1 MVNQVQELGGLPDKS
16 VNDNQ
21 DRLVLTK
28 FVNGQYDYNTATISS
43 LISFIESEID
53 IPDSDLPEDLVFQDD
68 LTPINDLI
76 NGINDDINNINTVT
90 IPGIIDGYN
99 EAVQAVEDILNLAP
113 DNADQFSAIIQNNE
127 QIFSV
132 VAALNE
138 DAELSEFSSISQL
151 SDSITS
157 VVATLNDDPEGDNQ
171 YSSIKQTSESITST
185 VAILSGPADSVEQF
199 SSIKQ
204 TADEINSVVGQLEE
218 DADHIS
224 QYSSIKQNAEEIQ
237 STVVKLNEEADAP
250 GQFSSILQNSSSIQ
264 SVVAN
269 LNEDADVVTY
279 SSISQLANQIVLKV
293 NNNNQIA
300 LIDLH
305 ADAEQGS
312 VITIST
318 DNLDINAIVTI
329 GGIATESW
337 VQDQLQAGGEGN
349 QVIRSETAP
358 TERPG
363 GDALVEGDLWID
375 TSNNENPHSWSG
387 TDWLR
392 LFTEIDGGDIITGTI
407 TASKISI
414 GSVTEL
420 DSDAALVADII
431 TDYGELSG
439 LPTLGSVSELNR
451 ITSTFIENGAIIT
464 AKIAVGAII
473 SDRIAANAITADKI
487 NIGSVN
493 DIDPDAA
500 LVSDIITDYGQ
511 LNGLPTLGDV
521 SELNR
526 ISSTFIDN
534 GAIITSKIA
543 AGAVVADRIDVN
555 DLNALE
561 ATIASFTINS
571 DNIGKEGTNLFI
583 TMGGNAESQSLPVSE
598 GFFVGSD
605 FNNDF
610 VAMGVRDNGLGEF
623 YIGGASGFAT
633 STATDIWIGHDPD
646 TFNGPRWDG
655 LGFYLQVDGE
665 EIINISED
673 AQILRNLEVEN
684 IEVVNSISIKDGFS
698 SAGNDNLGLFLSA
711 QAIDLNTASGDIS
724 SPSELNLYVGS
735 TQITIDQ
742 NFIELYNLPDS
753 EPADWISNVTG
764 ENVGRLWRDGDVLK
778 IKMAD

>member
-53 IPDSDLPEDLVFQDD
+53 IPDSDLPDPELPDDLVFQDD

-90 IPGIIDGYN
+90 IPGIISGYN

-113 DNADQFSAIIQNNE
+113 DNENQFSAIIQNNE
-127 QIFSV
+127 EIFSV

-138 DAELSEFSSISQL
+138 DAELSKFSSINQL

-157 VVATLNDDPEGDNQ
+157 VVATLTDDPEGENQ
-171 YSSIKQTSESITST
+171 YSSIKQTSELITST
-185 VAILSGPADSVEQF
+185 VATLSGPADSPEQF
-199 SSIKQ
+199 SSIQQ
-204 TADEINSVVGQLEE
+204 TADEINSVVGQLEK
-218 DADHIS
+218 DADHLK

-237 STVVKLNEEADAP
+237 STVVKLNEDADFP
-250 GQFSSILQNSSSIQ
+250 DQFSSILQNSNSIQ
-264 SVVAN
+264 NVVAN
-269 LNEDADVVTY
+269 LNEDADVVAY

-473 SDRIAANAITADKI
+473 SNRIAANAVTA
-487 NIGSVN
+487 N
-493 DIDPDAA
+493 
-500 LVSDIITDYGQ
+500 
-511 LNGLPTLGDV
+511 
-521 SELNR
+521 
-526 ISSTFIDN
+526 
-534 GAIITSKIA
+534 KIA
-543 AGAVVADRIDVN
+543 AGAVVADKIDVN
-555 DLNALE
+555 DLNALG
-561 ATIASFTINS
+561 ATIANFTINS
-571 DNIGKEGTNLFI
+571 NNVGKEGTNLFI
-583 TMGGNAESQSLPVSE
+583 TMGGNSESQALPDSE
-598 GFFVGSD
+598 GFYVGSD
-605 FNNDF
+605 FDTNF
-610 VAMGVRDNGLGEF
+610 AAMAIKSDDSGQF
-623 YIGGASGFAT
+623 YMGGASGFLT
-633 STATDIWIGHDPD
+633 STSTEIWMGNDPD

-684 IEVVNSISIKDGFS
+684 IDVVNFISIKDGFS

>member
-363 GDALVEGDLWID
+363 GDALVEGDLWVD

-387 TDWLR
+387 TAWLR
-392 LFTEIDGGDIITGTI
+392 LFTEIDGGDITTGTI
-407 TASKISI
+407 TAAKISI

-431 TDYGELSG
+431 TNYGELDG
-439 LPTLGSVSELNR
+439 LPTLGDVSELNN

-473 SDRIAANAITADKI
+473 SDRIAANAVTANKI
-487 NIGSVN
+487 SIGSVN

-500 LVSDIITDYGQ
+500 LVSDIITDYGE
-511 LNGLPTLGDV
+511 LNGLPTLGNV
-521 SELNR
+521 SELNS

-543 AGAVVADRIDVN
+543 AGAVVADKIDVN
-555 DLNALE
+555 DLNALD
-561 ATIASFTINS
+561 ATIANFTINS
-571 DNIGKEGTNLFI
+571 NNVGKEGTNLFI
-583 TMGGNAESQSLPVSE
+583 TMGGNSESQSLPESE
-598 GFFVGSD
+598 GFYVGSD
-605 FNNDF
+605 FDTNF
-610 VAMGVRDNGLGEF
+610 AAMAIKSDDSGQF
-623 YIGGASGFAT
+623 YMGGASGFLT
-633 STATDIWIGHDPD
+633 STSTEIWMGHDPD

-684 IEVVNSISIKDGFS
+684 IDVVNFISIKDGFS

-735 TQITIDQ
+735 TQISIDQ